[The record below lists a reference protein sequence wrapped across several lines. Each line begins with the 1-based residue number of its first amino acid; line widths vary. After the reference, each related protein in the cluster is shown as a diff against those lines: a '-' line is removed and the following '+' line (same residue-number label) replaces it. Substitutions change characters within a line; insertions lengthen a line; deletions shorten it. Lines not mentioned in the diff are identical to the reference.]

1 MASRDSGISRL
12 FVRPR
17 ATLLAL
23 VLASV
28 TLVTVSY
35 KSQGSGISVGFQRA
49 LRSFTNPIRSTTNS
63 VIHPIENVVS
73 GAFNYSALENQNI
86 KLKDEIATLK
96 NQGVLA
102 SQYKREAESL
112 TRLANIPFAQGLSS
126 VTAVV
131 DNYSPSNTQMTVDLD
146 KGSSQGI
153 KVGQPV
159 VSSLGLVGRVVFVS
173 SSSSTVL
180 LISDPSSSVGVQFG
194 SSGSVALAVGSGS
207 YNVLRAELIDPG
219 TPLVLGE
226 PMFTSGLQGGIY
238 PANIPVGIVSK
249 FSTPLGAL
257 QENVTLAPMASL
269 SHLQYVKV
277 LDWLPAGGG

>member
-23 VLASV
+23 VLTSV

-146 KGSSQGI
+146 KGSTQGI

-173 SSSSTVL
+173 STSSTVL

-257 QENVTLAPMASL
+257 QENVTLAPMANL